1 MERDPRQEA
10 LQHMLSLAAS
20 QGYITFD
27 EIMQCSDEYELS
39 LQDFDWL
46 TNTISTRG
54 ILVYDT
60 PPTQRQEV
68 SEDEDEDEDFGDYAQ
83 IDYEAIYNEIIQ
95 IDPGQKELVNEVRSI
110 IPPQYRE
117 ISQLKYL
124 VKEGNEHARQRMIE
138 MHLRHALRLA
148 LQRTKQFD
156 LEFADAIDTAVIG
169 LIIAVDRYDPDTSGP
184 FASYASLWILQ
195 TMGRE
200 QATQNPLMYFPVHR
214 KELYFNAYPS
224 LKRYGCIE
232 CPGLPDCPKAAQMI
246 VDRIGCDV
254 EQVPDI
260 LRMIIPFE
268 SLDMYLKNTEECFE
282 DTPCFYKTHELLS
295 YDGEEQLLDEV
306 DFTLTKENISDVLD
320 TLTPREEKVLRL
332 RHGLDGD
339 GEKTLEEIGQMFNL
353 TRERIRQIESKAI
366 RKLRH
371 PSRQKKLKK

>member
-10 LQHMLSLAAS
+10 LQKMLSLAAS

-39 LQDFDWL
+39 LQDFDWI
-46 TNTISTRG
+46 TNTITTRG

-68 SEDEDEDEDFGDYAQ
+68 DEDEDFGDYAQ
-83 IDYEAIYNEIIQ
+83 IDYDAIYNEIIQ
-95 IDPGQKELVNEVRSI
+95 IDPGQVELVNEVRSI

-117 ISQLKYL
+117 VSQLKYL

-148 LQRTKQFD
+148 LQRTKQYD
-156 LEFADAIDTAVIG
+156 MEFADAIDTAVMG

-214 KELYFNAYPS
+214 KELYFNVYPT

-232 CPGLPDCPKAAQMI
+232 CPDLSVCPKAAQMI
-246 VDRIGCDV
+246 VDRTGCTA
-254 EQVPDI
+254 EQVPDV
-260 LRMIIPFE
+260 LRMIVPFE
-268 SLDMYLKNTEECFE
+268 SLDMYFKNIEMCFE
-282 DTPCFYKTHELLS
+282 DNPCFYKTNRILS
-295 YDGEEQLLDEV
+295 YDGEEQLNEEISGILM
-306 DFTLTKENISDVLD
+306 KEQIMDVLD

-332 RHGLDGD
+332 RHGFDD
-339 GEKTLEEIGQMFNL
+339 EGEKTLEEIGQMFSL
-353 TRERIRQIESKAI
+353 TRERIRQIEQKAI

-371 PSRQKKLKK
+371 PSRSKKMRG

>member
-10 LQHMLSLAAS
+10 LQKMLSLAAS

-27 EIMQCSDEYELS
+27 EIMQCSDEHELS

-54 ILVYDT
+54 ILMYDT
-60 PPTQRQEV
+60 PPTQRQET
-68 SEDEDEDEDFGDYAQ
+68 DKDEDEDFGDYAQ
-83 IDYEAIYNEIIQ
+83 IDYDAIYNEIIQ
-95 IDPGQKELVNEVRSI
+95 IDPGQEELVNEVRSV

-117 ISQLKYL
+117 VSQLKYL

-148 LQRTKQFD
+148 LQRAKQFD
-156 LEFADAIDTAVIG
+156 LEFADAIDTAVMG

-224 LKRYGCIE
+224 LKRYGCTE
-232 CPGLPDCPKAAQMI
+232 CLDLSVCPKAAQMI
-246 VDRIGCDV
+246 VDRTGCTA

-260 LRMIIPFE
+260 LRMIIPFD
-268 SLDMYLKNTEECFE
+268 SLDMYLKNIEECFE
-282 DTPCFYKTHELLS
+282 DTPCFYKTHSLFS
-295 YDGEEQLLDEV
+295 YDGEEQLIEDV
-306 DFTLTKENISDVLD
+306 DRELLQERLYDVLD
-320 TLTPREEKVLRL
+320 TLTPREEEVLSL
-332 RHGLDGD
+332 RYGLDGG
-339 GEKTLEEIGQMFNL
+339 GERTLEEVGQKYGL
-353 TRERIRQIESKAI
+353 TRERIRQIEAKAI
-366 RKLRH
+366 RKILH

>member
-10 LQHMLSLAAS
+10 LQKMLSLAAS

-39 LQDFDWL
+39 LQDFDWI
-46 TNTISTRG
+46 TNTITTRG

-68 SEDEDEDEDFGDYAQ
+68 DEDEDFGDYAQ
-83 IDYEAIYNEIIQ
+83 IDYDAIYNEIIQ
-95 IDPGQKELVNEVRSI
+95 IDPGQAELVNEVRSI

-117 ISQLKYL
+117 VSQLKYL

-148 LQRTKQFD
+148 LQRTKQYD
-156 LEFADAIDTAVIG
+156 MEFADAIDTAVMG

-214 KELYFNAYPS
+214 KELYFNVYPT

-232 CPGLPDCPKAAQMI
+232 CPDLSVCPKAAQMI
-246 VDRIGCDV
+246 VDRTGCTA
-254 EQVPDI
+254 EQVPDV
-260 LRMIIPFE
+260 LRMIVPFE
-268 SLDMYLKNTEECFE
+268 SLDMYFKNIEMCFE
-282 DTPCFYKTHELLS
+282 DNPCFYKTNRILS
-295 YDGEEQLLDEV
+295 YDGEEQLNEEISGILM
-306 DFTLTKENISDVLD
+306 KEQIMDVLD

-332 RHGLDGD
+332 RHGFDD
-339 GEKTLEEIGQMFNL
+339 EGEKTLEEIGQMFSL
-353 TRERIRQIESKAI
+353 TRERIRQIEQKAI

-371 PSRQKKLKK
+371 PSRSKKMRG

>member
-10 LQHMLSLAAS
+10 LQKMLSLAAS

-39 LQDFDWL
+39 LQDFDWI
-46 TNTISTRG
+46 TNTITTRG

-60 PPTQRQEV
+60 PPTQRQEI
-68 SEDEDEDEDFGDYAQ
+68 DEDEDFGDYAQ
-83 IDYEAIYNEIIQ
+83 IDYDAIYNEIIQ
-95 IDPGQKELVNEVRSI
+95 IDPGQAELVNEVRSI

-117 ISQLKYL
+117 VSQLKYL

-148 LQRTKQFD
+148 LQRAKQYD
-156 LEFADAIDTAVIG
+156 MEFADAIDTAVMG

-214 KELYFNAYPS
+214 KELYFNVYPT

-232 CPGLPDCPKAAQMI
+232 CPDLSVCPKAAQMI
-246 VDRIGCDV
+246 VDRTGCTA
-254 EQVPDI
+254 EQVPDV
-260 LRMIIPFE
+260 LRMIVPFE
-268 SLDMYLKNTEECFE
+268 SLDMYFKNIEMCFE
-282 DTPCFYKTHELLS
+282 DNPCFYKTHRILS
-295 YDGEEQLLDEV
+295 YDGEEQLNEEISGILM
-306 DFTLTKENISDVLD
+306 KEQIMDVLD

-332 RHGLDGD
+332 RHGFDD
-339 GEKTLEEIGQMFNL
+339 EGEKTLEEIGQMFSL
-353 TRERIRQIESKAI
+353 TRERIRQIEQKAI

-371 PSRQKKLKK
+371 PSRSKKMRG

>member
-10 LQHMLSLAAS
+10 LQKMLSLAAS

-27 EIMQCSDEYELS
+27 EIMQYSDEYELS
-39 LQDFDWL
+39 LQDFDWI
-46 TNTISTRG
+46 TNTITTRG

-68 SEDEDEDEDFGDYAQ
+68 DEDEDFGDYAQ
-83 IDYEAIYNEIIQ
+83 IDYDAIYNEIIQ
-95 IDPGQKELVNEVRSI
+95 IDPGQEELVNEVRSI

-117 ISQLKYL
+117 VSQLKYL

-148 LQRTKQFD
+148 LQRAKQYD
-156 LEFADAIDTAVIG
+156 MEFADAIDTAVMG

-214 KELYFNAYPS
+214 KELYFNVYPT

-232 CPGLPDCPKAAQMI
+232 CPDLSVCPKAAQMI
-246 VDRIGCDV
+246 VDRTGCTA
-254 EQVPDI
+254 EQVPDV
-260 LRMIIPFE
+260 LRMIVPFE
-268 SLDMYLKNTEECFE
+268 SLDMYFKNIEMCFE
-282 DTPCFYKTHELLS
+282 DNPCFYKTNRILS
-295 YDGEEQLLDEV
+295 YDGEEQLNEEISGILM
-306 DFTLTKENISDVLD
+306 KEQIMDVLD

-332 RHGLDGD
+332 RHGFDD
-339 GEKTLEEIGQMFNL
+339 EGEKTLEEIGQMFSL
-353 TRERIRQIESKAI
+353 TRERIRQIEQKAI

-371 PSRQKKLKK
+371 PSRSKKMRG

>member
-10 LQHMLSLAAS
+10 LQKMLSLAAS

-27 EIMQCSDEYELS
+27 EIMQCSDEHELS

-54 ILVYDT
+54 ILMYDT
-60 PPTQRQEV
+60 PPTQRQET
-68 SEDEDEDEDFGDYAQ
+68 DKDEDEDFGDYAQ
-83 IDYEAIYNEIIQ
+83 IDYDAIYNEIIQ
-95 IDPGQKELVNEVRSI
+95 IDPGQEELVNEVRSV

-117 ISQLKYL
+117 VSQLKYL

-148 LQRTKQFD
+148 LQRAKQFD
-156 LEFADAIDTAVIG
+156 LEFADAIDTAVMG

-214 KELYFNAYPS
+214 KELYFNAYPT
-224 LKRYGCIE
+224 LKRYGCTE
-232 CPGLPDCPKAAQMI
+232 CPDLSVCPKAAQMI
-246 VDRIGCDV
+246 VDRTGCTA

-260 LRMIIPFE
+260 LRMIIPFD
-268 SLDMYLKNTEECFE
+268 SLDMYLKNIEECFE
-282 DTPCFYKTHELLS
+282 DTPCFYKTHSLFS
-295 YDGEEQLLDEV
+295 YDGEEQLIEDV
-306 DFTLTKENISDVLD
+306 DRELLQERLYDVLD
-320 TLTPREEKVLRL
+320 TLTPREEEVLSL
-332 RHGLDGD
+332 RYGLDGG
-339 GEKTLEEIGQMFNL
+339 GERTLEEVGQKYGL
-353 TRERIRQIESKAI
+353 TRERIRQIEAKAI
-366 RKLRH
+366 RKILH

>member
-10 LQHMLSLAAS
+10 LQKMLSLAAS

-27 EIMQCSDEYELS
+27 EIMQYSDEYELS
-39 LQDFDWL
+39 LQDFDWI
-46 TNTISTRG
+46 TNTITTRG

-68 SEDEDEDEDFGDYAQ
+68 DEDEDFGDYAQ
-83 IDYEAIYNEIIQ
+83 IDYDAIYNEIIQ
-95 IDPGQKELVNEVRSI
+95 IDPGQVELVNEVRSI

-117 ISQLKYL
+117 VSQLKYL

-148 LQRTKQFD
+148 LQRTKQYD
-156 LEFADAIDTAVIG
+156 MEFADAIDTAVMG

-214 KELYFNAYPS
+214 KELYFNIYPT

-232 CPGLPDCPKAAQMI
+232 CPDLSACPKAAQMM
-246 VDRIGCDV
+246 VDRTGCTS

-260 LRMIIPFE
+260 LRMVVPFE
-268 SLDMYLKNTEECFE
+268 SLDMYFKNIELCFE
-282 DTPCFYKTHELLS
+282 DNPCFYKTHRILS
-295 YDGEEQLLDEV
+295 YDGEEQLIEEISGILM
-306 DFTLTKENISDVLD
+306 KEQIMDVLD

-339 GEKTLEEIGQMFNL
+339 EEKTLEEIGQMFKL

-371 PSRQKKLKK
+371 PSRQKKLRG

>member
-10 LQHMLSLAAS
+10 LQKMLSLAAS

-39 LQDFDWL
+39 LQDFDWI
-46 TNTISTRG
+46 TNTITTRG

-68 SEDEDEDEDFGDYAQ
+68 DEDEDFGDYAQ
-83 IDYEAIYNEIIQ
+83 IDYDAIYNEIIQ
-95 IDPGQKELVNEVRSI
+95 IDPGQEELVNEVRSI

-117 ISQLKYL
+117 VSQLKYL

-148 LQRTKQFD
+148 LQRTKQYD
-156 LEFADAIDTAVIG
+156 MEFADAVDTAVMG

-214 KELYFNAYPS
+214 KELYFNVYPM

-232 CPGLPDCPKAAQMI
+232 CPDIFVCSKAKQMI
-246 VDRIGCDV
+246 IERTGCS
-254 EQVPDI
+254 EENATDI
-260 LRMIIPFE
+260 LRMIIPFD
-268 SLDMYLKNTEECFE
+268 SLDMYIE
-282 DTPCFYKTHELLS
+282 DTEDLS
-295 YDGEEQLLDEV
+295 EDTIYTTRAQKILSIDGESQVLDEV
-306 DFTLTKENISDVLD
+306 SWSLLEEQIMDVLD
-320 TLTPREEKVLRL
+320 TLTPKEEKVLRL
-332 RHGLDGD
+332 RYGLVADNR
-339 GEKTLEEIGQMFNL
+339 EMTLEEVGKVFNV
-353 TRERIRQIESKAI
+353 TRERIRQIEAKAI

-371 PSRQKKLKK
+371 PSRSKRIKEGY

>member
-10 LQHMLSLAAS
+10 LQKMLSLAAS

-27 EIMQCSDEYELS
+27 EIMQCSDEHELS

-54 ILVYDT
+54 ILMYDT
-60 PPTQRQEV
+60 PPTQRQET
-68 SEDEDEDEDFGDYAQ
+68 DKDEDEDFGDYAQ
-83 IDYEAIYNEIIQ
+83 IDYDAIYNEIIQ
-95 IDPGQKELVNEVRSI
+95 IDPGQEELVNEVRSV

-117 ISQLKYL
+117 VSQLKYL

-148 LQRTKQFD
+148 LQRAKQFD
-156 LEFADAIDTAVIG
+156 LEFADAIDTAVMG

-214 KELYFNAYPS
+214 KELYFNAYPT
-224 LKRYGCIE
+224 LKRYGCTE
-232 CPGLPDCPKAAQMI
+232 CPDLSVCPKAAQMI
-246 VDRIGCDV
+246 EDRTGCTA

-260 LRMIIPFE
+260 LRMIIPFD
-268 SLDMYLKNTEECFE
+268 SLDMYLKNIEECFE
-282 DTPCFYKTHELLS
+282 DTPCFYKTHSLFS
-295 YDGEEQLLDEV
+295 YDGEEQLIEDV
-306 DFTLTKENISDVLD
+306 DRELLQERLYDVLD
-320 TLTPREEKVLRL
+320 TLTPREEEVLSL
-332 RHGLDGD
+332 RYGLDGG
-339 GEKTLEEIGQMFNL
+339 GERTLEEVGQKYGL
-353 TRERIRQIESKAI
+353 TRERIRQIEAKAI
-366 RKLRH
+366 RKILH

>member
-10 LQHMLSLAAS
+10 LQKMLSLAAS

-39 LQDFDWL
+39 LQDFDWI
-46 TNTISTRG
+46 TNTITTRG

-68 SEDEDEDEDFGDYAQ
+68 DEDEDFGDYAQ
-83 IDYEAIYNEIIQ
+83 IDYDAIYNEIIQ
-95 IDPGQKELVNEVRSI
+95 IDPGQEELVNEVRSI

-117 ISQLKYL
+117 VSQLKYL

-148 LQRTKQFD
+148 LQRAKQYD
-156 LEFADAIDTAVIG
+156 MEFADAIDTAVMG

-214 KELYFNAYPS
+214 KELYFNVYPT

-232 CPGLPDCPKAAQMI
+232 CPDLSVCPKAAQMI
-246 VDRIGCDV
+246 VDRTGCTA
-254 EQVPDI
+254 EQVPDV
-260 LRMIIPFE
+260 LRMIVPFE
-268 SLDMYLKNTEECFE
+268 SLDMYFKNIEMCFE
-282 DTPCFYKTHELLS
+282 DNPCFYKTNRILS
-295 YDGEEQLLDEV
+295 YDGEEQLNEEISGILM
-306 DFTLTKENISDVLD
+306 KEQIMDVLD

-332 RHGLDGD
+332 RHGFDD
-339 GEKTLEEIGQMFNL
+339 EGEKTLEEIGQMFSL
-353 TRERIRQIESKAI
+353 TRERIRQIEQKAI

-371 PSRQKKLKK
+371 PSRSKKMRG